1 MRRVITVN
9 LGGNAFQL
17 DEDAYERLRAYVSVT
32 EQRLGA
38 NPDRAEIIGDL
49 ERAVAEHIIASRTE
63 ASTVVVTDREMELAL
78 AKIGNVEHNEAV
90 SPGANAAFASAP
102 PPSPASRTPW
112 DNQRDSDYTRLP
124 IFILCFFFGWLGIHR
139 FFVGKIGTGVL
150 MLCTLGGLGIWIMI
164 DLILIACGEFRDRDG
179 LKILRWT

>member
-38 NPDRAEIIGDL
+38 NPDRGEIIGDL
-49 ERAVAEHIIASRTE
+49 ERAIAEHIVAGRTD
-63 ASTVVVTDREMELAL
+63 ASTIVVTDREMELAL
-78 AKIGNVEHNEAV
+78 AKIGDVEGGNAV
-90 SPGANAAFASAP
+90 PPAQGAAFASP
-102 PPSPASRTPW
+102 PPRPAAPSW
-112 DNQRDSDYTRLP
+112 DTQRASDFTRLP
-124 IFILCFFFGWLGIHR
+124 LVILCFFFGWLGIHR
-139 FFVGKIGTGVL
+139 FFVGKVGTGVL
-150 MLCTLGGLGIWIMI
+150 MLCTIGGLGIWLMI
-164 DLILIACGEFRDRDG
+164 DLILILCGEFRDRDG

>member
-9 LGGNAFQL
+9 LSGTAFQL

-38 NPDRAEIIGDL
+38 SPDRAEITGDL
-49 ERAVAEHIIASRTE
+49 ERAVAEHIVANRTD

-78 AKIGNVEHNEAV
+78 AKIGNVERSDDAPPV
-90 SPGANAAFASAP
+90 DGTAFAGTTPPRPAAP
-102 PPSPASRTPW
+102 LW
-112 DNQRDSDYTRLP
+112 DPQRESDYTRLP
-124 IFILCFFFGWLGIHR
+124 IFILCCFFGWLGIHR

-150 MLCTLGGLGIWIMI
+150 MLCTIGGFGIWIMI

>member
-32 EQRLGA
+32 EQSLGA
-38 NPDRAEIIGDL
+38 NPDRTEIIGDL
-49 ERAVAEHIIASRTE
+49 ERAVADHIVANRT
-63 ASTVVVTDREMELAL
+63 ATSTVVVTDREMELAL
-78 AKIGNVEHNEAV
+78 ATVGTVERSDGVPADA
-90 SPGANAAFASAP
+90 PAFASMPPRTAAP
-102 PPSPASRTPW
+102 AW
-112 DNQRDSDYTRLP
+112 DAQRESDYTRLP
-124 IFILCFFFGWLGIHR
+124 IVILCFFFGWLGIHR
-139 FFVGKIGTGVL
+139 FFVGKVGTGVL

-164 DLILIACGEFRDRDG
+164 DLILILCGEFRDREG

>member
-1 MRRVITVN
+1 

-38 NPDRAEIIGDL
+38 NPDRAEIIADL
-49 ERAVAEHIIASRTE
+49 ERAVAEHIVANRTD
-63 ASTVVVTDREMELAL
+63 ASTIVVTDREMELAL
-78 AKIGNVEHNEAV
+78 VKVGSVER
-90 SPGANAAFASAP
+90 SDGAPPAGGATFASP
-102 PPSPASRTPW
+102 PPRPAAPAW
-112 DNQRDSDYTRLP
+112 DPQRESDYTRLP
-124 IFILCFFFGWLGIHR
+124 IFILCCFFGWLGIHR

-150 MLCTLGGLGIWIMI
+150 MLCTIGGLGIWIMI